1 MDDLEIE
8 TELVE
13 IQSIHESFNTDNPLT
28 YAILL
33 QRCREKMNEEQ
44 IKYIEGEIERLKKRE
59 HKIGFKILEKFSDP
73 LSREPLIAKMDKNYV
88 LPIDS

>member
-8 TELVE
+8 TELLE

-33 QRCREKMNEEQ
+33 QRCKDKMNEDQ

-59 HKIGFKILEKFSDP
+59 HKIGYKILEKFSDP
-73 LSREPLIAKMDKNYV
+73 LSREPLVAKMPPNFM
-88 LPIDS
+88 LTE